1 MQFSEGLSMRTTL
14 VGLSIL
20 AAAAAAA
27 PALADDA
34 PAAAPAAASSPF
46 TINGSATLISDYRF
60 RGVSQTNRRFAVQGG
75 FTVSH
80 SSGLY
85 VGTWGSSIDEYVAN
99 GSDQEI
105 DLFAG
110 YKTTVSGTTIDGGLL
125 YYYYPGSGGA
135 KTDFFEPYLN
145 ASHTFGPIS
154 TKVGLNYAWKQRAQS
169 CAYDP
174 RCGGKAKEDSLYT
187 YGELSGA
194 IPGVPLTLTGHLGE
208 SWGRSYLTNGLKN
221 YTDWSLTA
229 AYSWKALTFSVAYV
243 DTDFKKGEFVVNG
256 RDEVKGGVVAS
267 IGVSF

>member
-1 MQFSEGLSMRTTL
+1 MRTTL

-20 AAAAAAA
+20 AATAVAA

-34 PAAAPAAASSPF
+34 PAAPAAASPW
-46 TINGSATLISDYRF
+46 TINGTATLVSDYRF
-60 RGVSQTNRRFAVQGG
+60 RGISQTDRRFAVQGS

-80 SSGLY
+80 ASGFY
-85 VGTWGSSIDEYVAN
+85 ASVWGSSIDDYVAN
-99 GSDQEI
+99 GGDQEI
-105 DLFAG
+105 DLIAG
-110 YKTTVSGTTIDGGLL
+110 YKTTISGTTIDGGVL
-125 YYYYPGSGGA
+125 YYYYPGSHGA
-135 KTDFFEPYLN
+135 TTDFAEPYLS
-145 ASHTFGPIS
+145 ASHTFGPLG
-154 TKVGLNYAWKQRAQS
+154 TKIGLAYAPKQKAQS

-194 IPGVPLTLTGHLGE
+194 IPGVPLTFTGHLGE

-229 AYSWKALTFSVAYV
+229 AYTWKALTFSVAYV

-256 RDEVKGGVVAS
+256 RDEVKGGVVAA
-267 IGVSF
+267 IAVAF